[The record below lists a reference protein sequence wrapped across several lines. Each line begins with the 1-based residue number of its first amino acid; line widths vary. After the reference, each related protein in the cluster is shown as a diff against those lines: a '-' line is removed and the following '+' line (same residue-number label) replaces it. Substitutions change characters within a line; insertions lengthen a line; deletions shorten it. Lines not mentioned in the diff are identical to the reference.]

1 MSVESG
7 SPDPDP
13 SCPPLHPPT
22 DEQVTFE
29 SSTSGSQPSET
40 EGKSRESES
49 SPREDT
55 DGSAQMME
63 NTRKRKRCSKDST
76 QVKMENEGTSH
87 SEERQKTPAKNTEPE
102 ANGHPGGLARCPE
115 PPHTSP
121 PPLRK
126 SLVLSL
132 RAMSEAVCGDIA
144 QLQAQQRHFLLTQ
157 EQLSKLTQ
165 LSGSLSAMVQ
175 TFYSLANQASFAF
188 PAEGWLVPALMADPQ
203 ELTGN
208 DSRSSSLEE
217 GQITDTA
224 SPSDK
229 S

>member
-1 MSVESG
+1 MSVKSG

-13 SCPPLHPPT
+13 SCPPLHSPE
-22 DEQVTFE
+22 DEQITFE

-40 EGKSRESES
+40 EGMSRESES
-49 SPREDT
+49 SSREHT

-63 NTRKRKRCSKDST
+63 NTRKRKRSSKDSK
-76 QVKMENEGTSH
+76 QVKMGNEGTSH
-87 SEERQKTPAKNTEPE
+87 SEKRPKTPAKNTEQE
-102 ANGHPGGLARCPE
+102 ANGHQQELARWPE
-115 PPHTSP
+115 PQRTSP

-144 QLQAQQRHFLLTQ
+144 QLQAQQRHSLLSQ

-165 LSGSLSAMVQ
+165 LSRSLNPIVQ
-175 TFYSLANQASFAF
+175 TFYSLANQAGFSF
-188 PAEGWLVPALMADPQ
+188 PAEGWLVPCPMSSSR
-203 ELTGN
+203 ELTRN
-208 DSRSSSLEE
+208 DSQSSSLEE
-217 GQITDTA
+217 GQITDTT